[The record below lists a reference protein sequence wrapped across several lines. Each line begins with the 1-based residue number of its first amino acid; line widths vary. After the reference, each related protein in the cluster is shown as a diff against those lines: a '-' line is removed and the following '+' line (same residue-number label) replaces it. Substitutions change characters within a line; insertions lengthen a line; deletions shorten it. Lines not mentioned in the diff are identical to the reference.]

1 MPPAQ
6 FINSAASTGPED
18 DRAGVMASAQADAES
33 WHRLPNPVSCAEV
46 GTDMLRI
53 VERLF
58 GEGHVLCGGTSV
70 GAGGYSVSIYREWQ
84 AAGSDMVAGDFV
96 IEGHLLLPTHDL
108 ERLLGAS
115 NLVLRL
121 DDGRWFDF
129 HLVSLDGAIA
139 NVDGRP
145 LQAAGLA

>member
-1 MPPAQ
+1 
-6 FINSAASTGPED
+6 
-18 DRAGVMASAQADAES
+18 
-33 WHRLPNPVSCAEV
+33 
-46 GTDMLRI
+46 MLRI

-58 GEGHVLCGGTSV
+58 GEGEVLQAGVPV
-70 GAGGYSVSIYREWQ
+70 GRGGYSLSIYREWR
-84 AAGSDMVAGDFV
+84 AEGPEMVAGDFV
-96 IEGHLLLPTHDL
+96 IEGHLMLPPEPM

-115 NLVLRL
+115 QLVLRL

-139 NVDGRP
+139 NVEGRP